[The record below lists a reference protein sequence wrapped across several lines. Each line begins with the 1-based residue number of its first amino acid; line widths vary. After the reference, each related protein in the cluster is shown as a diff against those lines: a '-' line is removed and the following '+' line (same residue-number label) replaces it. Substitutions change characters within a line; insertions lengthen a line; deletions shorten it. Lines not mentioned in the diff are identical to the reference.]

1 MFVFFQGYALHLLS
15 PHVPGICWSH
25 LYGNRS
31 EGCWSAPPSCAQ
43 LSLSVLARGAAPSGS
58 DLLSENRKEHYL
70 KCNHKTGLKSREHC
84 LPLTLLAAPK
94 VNEHIRSQ
102 PGSNMVNA
110 LYGHQEWSLLAR
122 VQTAECYSPLVC
134 FFVMGEKDRRLAFEI
149 KLGSFPFKLLPVAQ
163 WKDALSNA
171 NTFTHTKKPKD

>member
-1 MFVFFQGYALHLLS
+1 MLSIYFPLTSPGFVGPIS
-15 PHVPGICWSH
+15 METV
-25 LYGNRS
+25 S
-31 EGCWSAPPSCAQ
+31 EGCWSTPPSCAQ